1 MGKVKTAHNP
11 PNTVDNTTNLFGSGR
26 PEPKKKQTKKRKN
39 TTKSNSEQKPV
50 AKSAATVTPGKPQF
64 QKISRKEMENENK
77 KVRERIDAESRQKVE
92 SKTESQPKSSAT
104 VTPGDRKE
112 EPKKSKKQ
120 IYREERKSGN
130 LSEESKKYAESR
142 QKQAKEKRREREIGK
157 VFGKKQVTYRIK
169 DDKTGYKTV
178 TRVGKEDK
186 YVDST
191 GKEYKKFDKNKRVVE
206 ADTQYVHSKSGK
218 GKERVE
224 AKSKDKK
231 RKYKAQLRHLQRSP
245 VGRHGG
251 KIVAVGGLAYGAKKL
266 KDKAERQSENEPYYD
281 RPLKEKAKR
290 YAEDWVRRHTR

>member
-50 AKSAATVTPGKPQF
+50 AKSA
-64 QKISRKEMENENK
+64 
-77 KVRERIDAESRQKVE
+77 
-92 SKTESQPKSSAT
+92 AT

>member
-11 PNTVDNTTNLFGSGR
+11 PNIVDNTTNLFGSGK
-26 PEPKKKQTKKRKN
+26 PEPKKKQAKK
-39 TTKSNSEQKPV
+39 
-50 AKSAATVTPGKPQF
+50 
-64 QKISRKEMENENK
+64 
-77 KVRERIDAESRQKVE
+77 
-92 SKTESQPKSSAT
+92 
-104 VTPGDRKE
+104 KE

-120 IYREERKSGN
+120 TYREERKSGN
-130 LSEESKKYAESR
+130 LSEESKKYVESR
-142 QKQAKEKRREREIGK
+142 QKQAKDKRREREVGR

-245 VGRHGG
+245 IGRHGG
-251 KIVAVGGLAYGAKKL
+251 KLVVAGGLVYGGKKY
-266 KDKAERQSENEPYYD
+266 KDNQERKANERERQSVNEPHYD